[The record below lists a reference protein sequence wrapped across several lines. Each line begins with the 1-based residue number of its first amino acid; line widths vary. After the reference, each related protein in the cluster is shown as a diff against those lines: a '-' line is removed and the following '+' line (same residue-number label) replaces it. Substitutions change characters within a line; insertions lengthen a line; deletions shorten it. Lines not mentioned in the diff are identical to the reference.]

1 MVFKLPLGDQLV
13 TQLCIDCNK
22 SLNTN
27 HVSEP
32 VTLQTL
38 RTGDTWPLLFGLAT
52 ACCACLRG
60 SVGLSTCLVMPGELG
75 GGEGLASSS
84 SPSLTQATLGS
95 GSADGDADAL
105 RLRLTG
111 CSVFGPT
118 TQGSSS
124 KEPGPRTSSH
134 SRRTG
139 GLGATASST
148 VVVMVARWSR
158 SQRLCFAP
166 SVLFFS
172 VHISGHILVHID
184 FFLKKASLKPPLSQP
199 TGERTRGHGHGTS
212 AAALHSQK
220 TPHCKQ

>member
-13 TQLCIDCNK
+13 TQLCIDCKK

-60 SVGLSTCLVMPGELG
+60 SVGLSTCLVMPGGLG
-75 GGEGLASSS
+75 GGEGLAPSS

-95 GSADGDADAL
+95 GSADGDADTL

-158 SQRLCFAP
+158 DFALRQ
-166 SVLFFS
+166 VFF
-172 VHISGHILVHID
+172 
-184 FFLKKASLKPPLSQP
+184 FFLFTFQVTFWFTLTLVSPA
-199 TGERTRGHGHGTS
+199 
-212 AAALHSQK
+212 
-220 TPHCKQ
+220 